1 MGDVVLAVDFG
12 TSFTSAAIVA
22 DGVVQ
27 PVTER
32 YGDSPSWPS
41 VVYHDRRTGT
51 LLVGAVAE
59 EERQNDP
66 AGPLASAEFNRI
78 RVAVGQHFSTIDDL
92 YFRDRIRRLYARIAE
107 VLRRHSG
114 VLMGSEPITPA
125 SAEEALGRLSNLLRS
140 G

>member
-27 PVTER
+27 P
-32 YGDSPSWPS
+32 
-41 VVYHDRRTGT
+41 
-51 LLVGAVAE
+51 
-59 EERQNDP
+59 
-66 AGPLASAEFNRI
+66 
-78 RVAVGQHFSTIDDL
+78 STIDDL